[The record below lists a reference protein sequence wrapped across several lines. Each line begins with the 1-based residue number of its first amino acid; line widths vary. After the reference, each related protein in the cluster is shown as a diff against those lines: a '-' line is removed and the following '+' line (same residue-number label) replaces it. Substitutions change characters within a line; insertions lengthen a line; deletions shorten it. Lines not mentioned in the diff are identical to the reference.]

1 METLLSVGIDLGT
14 TTTQLVFSRLTVAD
28 ESPTGRAPSFC
39 IAKKEVLYC
48 SEIHFTP
55 LLSEQTIDTDALCRI
70 LDGEYARAGVRREEI
85 QTGAV
90 IITGETARREN
101 AAQVLA
107 ALSGY
112 AGDFVVAAAGPA
124 LESRLAGIG
133 AGAMEA
139 SRAQGCAVLNLDIG
153 GGTTNLAR
161 FERGTLVDTGCLNI
175 GGRLMKLRPDGTI
188 TFVSPVLAPLLSMQP
203 GQRVRPE
210 ALEPL
215 CGLLTRLLE
224 EATGL
229 RPVRDAALL
238 RHFITDRL
246 PDASGSPLLSFSG
259 GVGALLDRPEAEP
272 FAFGDLGVLLARAVA
287 SSSLLMERR
296 IAAAQTIRATVIGAG
311 CHSTTLSGSTVFY
324 RDIRFPL
331 KNLPV
336 VCFSNAQLQADS
348 ASVARCIAS
357 RCAPLEAQAAAVAL
371 ALPGWKNPRF
381 SELCQLADAL
391 AAAHDAR
398 DAPLIL
404 CTQEDMGKALG
415 QALGLLLP
423 GCPIVCLDGL
433 CLSDGSYLD
442 IGAPIASGQVLP
454 VVIKTLVL

>member
-28 ESPTGRAPSFC
+28 DSPAGGAPHFC
-39 IAKKEVLYC
+39 IAKKELLFR
-48 SEIHFTP
+48 SAIHFTP
-55 LLSEQTIDTDALCRI
+55 LLSERTIDTQALCRI
-70 LDGEYARAGVRREEI
+70 LDEEYARAGVKREEI

-90 IITGETARREN
+90 IITGETARRDN

-133 AGAMEA
+133 SGAMAA
-139 SRAQGCAVLNLDIG
+139 SQARECAVLNLDIG
-153 GGTTNLAR
+153 GGTTNLAL
-161 FERGTLVDTGCLNI
+161 FSRGALVDTGCLNI

-188 TFVSPVLAPLLSMQP
+188 TYISPVLAPHVSFRT
-203 GQRVRPE
+203 GQRVTPE
-210 ALEPL
+210 ALAPL
-215 CGLLTRLLE
+215 CARLVRLLE
-224 EATGL
+224 EAAGL
-229 RPVRDAALL
+229 RPVEDGALL
-238 RHFITDRL
+238 RHFVTDRL
-246 PDASGSPLLSFSG
+246 PTLSGTPLLSLSG
-259 GVGALLDRPEAEP
+259 GVGALLQSPPDEP
-272 FAFGDLGVLLARAVA
+272 FAFGDLGVLLARALAA
-287 SSSLLMERR
+287 SPDISARR
-296 IAAAQTIRATVIGAG
+296 IAAAETIRATVIGAG

-324 RDIRFPL
+324 RDVHFPL

-336 VCFSNAQLQADS
+336 AVFQNDELRAES
-348 ASVARCIAS
+348 AAVARCILS
-357 RCAPLEAQAAAVAL
+357 RRALFAAQGTAVVL

-391 AAAHDAR
+391 AAAQEGS
-398 DAPLIL
+398 DAPLIV
-404 CTQEDMGKALG
+404 CTHEDMGKALG

-423 GCPIVCLDGL
+423 DRPIVCLDGL
-433 CLSDGSYLD
+433 RLSEGSYLD
-442 IGAPIASGQVLP
+442 IGAPIAAGQVLP